1 MTKID
6 NSVIRTLSTSEVV
19 PVIIMQNS
27 LCINSLK
34 RAGVEILK
42 EYPFINAVAC
52 NANTIA
58 LNHLEKDNNVSF
70 IASQNTIKLVDGFT
84 SEITSST
91 NNEINKTS
99 YEFFSGLMDCKKS
112 RFESVAII
120 DTGICPH
127 VDFMCPKIKIRH
139 FQDFVGGQ
147 IFPYDDNGHG
157 TFVSGVLSNSG
168 LSSAGKIG
176 CACPQADLV
185 VLKAMNHKGEGE
197 SLQILDA
204 MQWVMD
210 NRLKYKIS
218 TVCMSFGTTPQR
230 QDPLARGAMALTNAG
245 LSVCCASGNSGEGK
259 VLSPAIYQ
267 NAISVGAVDNDG
279 VVAEFSSRGVVG
291 GIRKPEFYA
300 MGVEVKGLA
309 NDKLYATMS
318 GTSVACPYVAGIVH
332 KLRTEYPFMPPHQI
346 KAGLYRIADKKNGLH
361 IL

>member
-19 PVIIMQNS
+19 PVIIMQNL

-34 RAGVEILK
+34 SAGVEVLR

-52 NANTIA
+52 NANTVS
-58 LNHLEKDNNVSF
+58 LNYLEKDNNVSF
-70 IASQNTIKLVDGFT
+70 IASQNTIKLVDGYT
-84 SEITSST
+84 SEISSFTSNDT
-91 NNEINKTS
+91 NITS
-99 YEFFSGLMDCKKS
+99 HEFFSSMTACKKS
-112 RFESVAII
+112 RFETVAII

-127 VDFMCPKIKIRH
+127 VDFMCPKIKIKH
-139 FQDFVGGQ
+139 FQDFVDGKV
-147 IFPYDDNGHG
+147 FPYDDNGHG

-176 CACPQADLV
+176 CACPDADLV

-218 TVCMSFGTTPQR
+218 TVCMSFGTTPQK

-267 NAISVGAVDNDG
+267 NAISVGAVDDEG
-279 VVAEFSSRGVVG
+279 IVAEFSSRGVVG

-300 MGVEVKGLA
+300 IGVDVKGLA

-318 GTSVACPYVAGIVH
+318 GTSVACPFVAGIVH
-332 KLRTEYPFMPPHQI
+332 KLRVEHPFLGPHQI
-346 KAGLYRIADKKNGLH
+346 KAGLYRIANRKNGLH